1 MWLLPASALR
11 PFPGWVPTL
20 SFLSLAPSIR
30 PAGSP
35 ASFSSLLEA
44 LQRQSAHG
52 VPLDEQAILE
62 LKREQLLQQYSGMGP
77 VPGSA
82 AGAGDRNQWYNM
94 NLAGGGTFGAG
105 PLEQPPPLPPQ
116 AGVAGQAAAAE
127 QPPQVLRPKPLQA
140 SAALSGGTPQNAGQ
154 EQPVTSRSPLAGGF
168 CVRHVCTGGCRAAL
182 QCRVAHGCGEQ
193 AAARRVLP
201 LCSSLTR
208 PLPSALS

>member
-1 MWLLPASALR
+1 MECELIHTGAWLLLASALL
-11 PFPGWVPTL
+11 PYLLWVPTH
-20 SFLSLAPSIR
+20 SFLCLAPCNQ

-52 VPLDEQAILE
+52 VPLDEQAMLE

-94 NLAGGGTFGAG
+94 NLAGGSTFGAG

-116 AGVAGQAAAAE
+116 AGAAGQAAAVAAPP
-127 QPPQVLRPKPLQA
+127 PPQVLRPKPLQA
-140 SAALSGGTPQNAGQ
+140 SAAVSGGTPQYAGQ

-168 CVRHVCTGGCRAAL
+168 CIRGSVRHVCAGRCRAAL
-182 QCRVAHGCGEQ
+182 QCTHC
-193 AAARRVLP
+193 ARL
-201 LCSSLTR
+201 
-208 PLPSALS
+208 